1 MWKKEPDVVFENLK
15 RTRVMVKLE
24 GRDWD
29 TAITAIGDVL
39 KKIKEDAKRS
49 VLLSIAHAVQ
59 QELYKSKEIDV
70 ETMKNVASYYP
81 LCVEVDDDNLD
92 EDWITAYDD
101 VKLSPDTDTD
111 AEEGKGDDPDDDEE
125 EGEDEDADGGLDFAY
140 LDEDADGGLDFAY
153 LDEDDAIYKILK
165 KRANTDPEEFKE
177 AGMKELKKRC
187 DSMGCSLKQ
196 GQDQEILGVMISF
209 FREQKFRIYHECRMK
224 TCVEAFMSRVK
235 GYISST
241 CILNDP
247 TTVLKA
253 VQSVEKTIRADAY
266 AVQAYQ
272 QQVMPR
278 LNLTAIE
285 PFVC

>member
-1 MWKKEPDVVFENLK
+1 M
-15 RTRVMVKLE
+15 
-24 GRDWD
+24 
-29 TAITAIGDVL
+29 
-39 KKIKEDAKRS
+39 
-49 VLLSIAHAVQ
+49 
-59 QELYKSKEIDV
+59 
-70 ETMKNVASYYP
+70 
-81 LCVEVDDDNLD
+81 
-92 EDWITAYDD
+92 
-101 VKLSPDTDTD
+101 
-111 AEEGKGDDPDDDEE
+111 
-125 EGEDEDADGGLDFAY
+125 
-140 LDEDADGGLDFAY
+140 
-153 LDEDDAIYKILK
+153 DEDDGIYQILK
-165 KRANTDPEEFKE
+165 KRANTNPEEFKE

-187 DSMGCSLKQ
+187 DIMGCSLKQ

-209 FREQKFRIYHECRMK
+209 FREQKFRIYDECLMK

-247 TTVLKA
+247 TTVLKS

-266 AVQAYQ
+266 AVHAYQ